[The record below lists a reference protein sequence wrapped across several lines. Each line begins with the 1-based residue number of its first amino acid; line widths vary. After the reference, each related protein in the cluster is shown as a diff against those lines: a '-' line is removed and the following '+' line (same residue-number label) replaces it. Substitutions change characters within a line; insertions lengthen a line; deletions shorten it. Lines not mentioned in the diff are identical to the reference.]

1 MKARL
6 VALAYAGGWALVR
19 SLPERLV
26 SVLFRLGA
34 DVAWRR
40 GGTGVRRLEGNLRR
54 VVGPGVPAD
63 ALAALTRAGVRSYAR
78 YWLEVFRLPV
88 TPQERTVA
96 RTRLHDEFH
105 LRDAFASGRGVI
117 CALPHSGNW
126 DQAGAWATATGM
138 PFTTVAERLEPAGV
152 FEQFVRFRE
161 GLGMEVVPLTGGER
175 PPFALLAERLRAG
188 GMLCLLG
195 DRDLTE
201 SGIEVDFFGARTRM
215 PAGPAALA
223 VRTGAVLLPCSLW
236 YDGPD
241 MHLRIHPEV
250 VAAAGLTGRDR
261 IADMTQRVAGAF
273 AEGIAAHPQD
283 WHMLQ
288 RLWLDDL
295 DRDDPRRAPVAVP
308 ADVDAAS

>member
-1 MKARL
+1 M
-6 VALAYAGGWALVR
+6 ALGYTAGWALLR
-19 SLPERLV
+19 ALPERLV
-26 SVLFRLGA
+26 GALFRLGA
-34 DVAWRR
+34 DLAWRR
-40 GGTGVRRLEGNLRR
+40 GGSGVRRLEGNLRR
-54 VVGPGVPAD
+54 VLGPRISPEV
-63 ALAALTRAGVRSYAR
+63 LAATTRAGIRSYAR

-88 TPQERTVA
+88 VPADRVVA
-96 RTRLHDEFH
+96 RTRVHDEAF

-117 CALPHSGNW
+117 CALPHCGNW

-138 PFTTVAERLEPAGV
+138 PFTTVAERLEPAAV
-152 FEQFVRFRE
+152 FEQFVSFRE

-201 SGIEVDFFGARTRM
+201 NGIEVEFFGATARM

-223 VRTGAVLLPCSLW
+223 VRTGAALLPVSLW

-241 MHLRIHPEV
+241 MHMRIHPEV
-250 VAAAGLTGRDR
+250 VAPVDRTGRDK
-261 IADMTQRVAGAF
+261 IAAMTQLVADAF

-295 DRDDPRRAPVAVP
+295 DPDDPRRAPAVATAAGAVP
-308 ADVDAAS
+308 